1 MKKTSVVIMLVVLCA
16 ANTVAFDLMGPPT
29 AQLKQGQF
37 SVGAE
42 YLWSETD
49 VDVDNIVVGGISLG
63 SVTLDNFESNKVYG
77 NLGYG
82 ITDDWEAFLRLGA
95 VNSEDSDFEFA
106 IGGGTKINLSESED
120 GKVKWGVLAQL
131 SWVSLDLDDESGLIG
146 ATPWSLTSQELD
158 ILEIQIAFGPEYK
171 IKENVSIYGGP
182 FLHFIEGDYDAT
194 ATVSGTPFGISAD
207 IEEDSIFGG
216 YIGANIALFDKTSL
230 NIEYQFTGGG
240 QALAL
245 VMRWKF

>member
-1 MKKTSVVIMLVVLCA
+1 MRKTSVVIMLVVLCA
-16 ANTVAFDLMGPPT
+16 ANAVAFDLMGPPT

-37 SVGAE
+37 SLGAE
-42 YLWSETD
+42 YVRSETD
-49 VDVDNIVVGGISLG
+49 VDVDNFVVGGVSFG
-63 SVTLDNFESNKVYG
+63 SFTEDDFKSNKVYS
-77 NLGYG
+77 NFGYG
-82 ITDDWEAFLRLGA
+82 MSDNWEVFLRLGA
-95 VNSEDSDFEFA
+95 TDSERSDFEFA
-106 IGGGTKINLSESED
+106 IGGGTKITLSESED

-131 SWVSLDLDDESGLIG
+131 SWVTLKLDDESGFIG
-146 ATPWSLTSQELD
+146 ATPVSLTGQEVD

-194 ATVSGTPFGISAD
+194 ATVSGTPFGVSAD

-216 YIGANIALFDKTSL
+216 YIGAKIALFDETSL
-230 NIEYQFTGGG
+230 NVEYQFTGGG

>member
-1 MKKTSVVIMLVVLCA
+1 MKKTSVVIMLVVLCS
-16 ANTVAFDLMGPPT
+16 ANAVAFDPMGPPT
-29 AQLKQGQF
+29 AQLKQGRF

-49 VDVDNIVVGGISLG
+49 VDVDNFVVGGVSFS
-63 SVTLDNFESNKVYG
+63 SVTLNDIKSNKVYS
-77 NLGYG
+77 NFGYG
-82 ITDDWEAFLRLGA
+82 MSDDWEVFLRLGA
-95 VNSEDSDFEFA
+95 TDSEDSDFEFA

-131 SWVSLDLDDESGLIG
+131 SWVSLDLDDESGFIG
-146 ATPWSLTSQELD
+146 AAPFTLTNQEVD
-158 ILEIQIAFGPEYK
+158 VLEIQIAFGPEYK

-182 FLHFIEGDYDAT
+182 FLHFIEGDYDASGT
-194 ATVSGTPFGISAD
+194 LSGTPGGVSAD

-216 YIGANIALFDKTSL
+216 YIGANIALFNETSL

-245 VMRWKF
+245 VMKWKF